1 METIRQSEKF
11 GDEEK
16 ATMPCEY
23 SLRIR
28 LSKKFNKNF
37 ELIEKNNP
45 IFRLRGNPNETK
57 YLRNITLGLKMNERD
72 TNEKLDRVCYC

>member
-1 METIRQSEKF
+1 MGTIKQSEKF

-16 ATMPCEY
+16 VTMPCEY

-28 LSKKFNKNF
+28 LSKKFYNNF
-37 ELIEKNNP
+37 DLIEKNNP

-57 YLRNITLGLKMNERD
+57 YLRNITSGVKNE
-72 TNEKLDRVCYC
+72 